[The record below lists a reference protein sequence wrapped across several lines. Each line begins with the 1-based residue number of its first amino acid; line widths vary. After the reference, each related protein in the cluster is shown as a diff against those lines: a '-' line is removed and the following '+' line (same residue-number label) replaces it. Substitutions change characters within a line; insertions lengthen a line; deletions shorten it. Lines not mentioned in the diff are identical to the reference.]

1 MVPRYSVFNKLAH
14 PLARIAQFSAE
25 RPIHVIVLAL
35 LTAALAYLNV
45 IQYYLGSF
53 RLDQFPLDS
62 RSAHPASASV
72 LDDAAVHQFFDS
84 CTHYYKDSYR
94 EEKWQELSVTS
105 TTGSDRSEAEELLKT
120 ARHFYLFTLEFSDCN
135 GESFCSIPEFNNT
148 IYSHDN
154 VRYVLDSDPYAV
166 SDQIY
171 AFNHNG
177 DSSDSSSGAAPQW
190 RLVNHQFD
198 VRGIAASLYEIAAD
212 HINEAESFDIAI
224 ITVAYITM
232 FYTIINLLV
241 KIRAQTHSNNYWLG
255 LATITNF
262 LISLV
267 VSIYFTQCLLGRTV
281 PVLSLV
287 EGLPFVVIVIA
298 FNNQIR
304 IATNATAKIDKYGI
318 SKKLKSD
325 KIVYS
330 AMAEEGGKLIQDNL
344 LCLLAF
350 VGCIIYAG
358 DLVTLKN
365 FCILCSSLL
374 ISEIVLTSTFY
385 AAILAL
391 KLEVDVMHR
400 SRIIKETLEEE
411 GVIPVTAEAI
421 SNAKENK
428 TGNKFFSVSDYTLPL
443 FKLLTILLF
452 LFIHFYNFGIDW
464 ASTLYT
470 SSGSFSPSSIFSLTK
485 LRKSYL
491 LTTLSGQEPLTR
503 DATPLFANS
512 LQLNFT
518 DILKGSS
525 SDRPIII
532 SVAPIQYYKP
542 STKIY
547 EVEDLILNAVRYVSR
562 AIRDRFVSKFIF
574 ITLIISISVNIYLLN
589 AARIHTNYTIDDLLR
604 HKNSSIISA
613 ARRYSSILTG
623 SSRPT
628 GLVKPEAGSTGGK
641 PTEATGKVKAELA
654 KTGSTSSTAETTLG
668 KPSVAK
674 KTTRITKPTATED
687 IDHDDNESAISIESS
702 STSDED
708 TEKPTRSI
716 EELVEIMNNGDIK
729 SLANNEVTALVV
741 NSKLPLYALEKK
753 LGDTTRAVLIR
764 RKALSI
770 LADSPVLATE
780 RLPYKHYDYDR
791 VFGACCEN
799 VIGYM
804 PLPVGVIGPLIIDGT
819 PYHIPMATTE
829 GCLVASAM
837 RGCKAINA
845 GGGAFTVLTK
855 DGMTRG
861 PCVRFPSL
869 ARSGACKLW
878 LDSVE
883 GQEMVKAA
891 FNSTSRF
898 ARLQHIQTALAGDLL
913 FIRFRTTTG
922 DAMGMNMISKGVEF
936 ALKQMVEEFGWDDM
950 EIVSVSGNYCT
961 DKKPAAINWIEGRG
975 KSVVA
980 EATIP
985 ADVVKKVLKS
995 DVKALVELNISKNLI
1010 GSAMAGSVG
1019 GFNAH
1024 AANLL
1029 TAVFLA
1035 LGQDPAQNVE
1045 SSNCITLMKE
1055 VDGDLRISVSMPCI
1069 EVGTI
1074 GGGTILEPQG
1084 AMLDL
1089 LGVRG
1094 PHPTSPGAN
1103 ARQLARI
1110 IACAVMAGELSL
1122 CAALAAG
1129 HLVQSHM
1136 VHNRAKKPAAVQA
1149 ASSSTTTQ
1157 TSAET
1162 STSTTSKGLNND
1174 DVKRLKE
1181 GAVTC
1186 IKS

>member
-1 MVPRYSVFNKLAH
+1 MEPNVKLVSVITLRILLESIRGNRKRENGVWFYYLPHPLSLSLVIKKKISRLPTRYLMIPRYGVFNKLAY
-14 PLARIAQFSAE
+14 PLAKTAQFSAE

-62 RSAHPASASV
+62 RSATHPTSASI

-94 EEKWQELSVTS
+94 EEQWQELSVTS
-105 TTGSDRSEAEELLKT
+105 TTGNGRFEAEELLKT

-171 AFNHNG
+171 AFNHDN
-177 DSSDSSSGAAPQW
+177 SNSTVAPHW

-198 VRGIAASLYEIAAD
+198 VRRIATSLYEIVAS
-212 HINEAESFDIAI
+212 HISEAESFDIAI

-255 LATITNF
+255 LATIANF

-267 VSIYFTQCLLGRTV
+267 VSIYFTQCLLGKTV

-330 AMAEEGGKLIQDNL
+330 AMSEEGGKLIQDNL

-358 DLVTLKN
+358 DLVTLRN

-374 ISEIVLTSTFY
+374 ISEIILTSTFY

-411 GVIPVTAEAI
+411 GVIPITAEAI

-428 TGNKFFSVSDYTLPL
+428 TGNKFFSVSNNTLPL

-470 SSGSFSPSSIFSLTK
+470 SPGSFFPSNIFSLTK

-491 LTTLSGQEPLTR
+491 LNTLSGQEPLVR
-503 DATPLFANS
+503 DTTPLFANS
-512 LQLNFT
+512 FQLNFT

-525 SDRPIII
+525 NDRPIII

-574 ITLIISISVNIYLLN
+574 ITLIISITVNIYLLN

-604 HKNSSIISA
+604 HKNSSIRSA

-623 SSRPT
+623 SSKQT
-628 GLVKPEAGSTGGK
+628 GVVKPEA
-641 PTEATGKVKAELA
+641 VFDQCWYL
-654 KTGSTSSTAETTLG
+654 L
-668 KPSVAK
+668 
-674 KTTRITKPTATED
+674 
-687 IDHDDNESAISIESS
+687 
-702 STSDED
+702 
-708 TEKPTRSI
+708 
-716 EELVEIMNNGDIK
+716 M
-729 SLANNEVTALVV
+729 
-741 NSKLPLYALEKK
+741 LE
-753 LGDTTRAVLIR
+753 R
-764 RKALSI
+764 
-770 LADSPVLATE
+770 
-780 RLPYKHYDYDR
+780 
-791 VFGACCEN
+791 
-799 VIGYM
+799 
-804 PLPVGVIGPLIIDGT
+804 
-819 PYHIPMATTE
+819 
-829 GCLVASAM
+829 
-837 RGCKAINA
+837 
-845 GGGAFTVLTK
+845 
-855 DGMTRG
+855 
-861 PCVRFPSL
+861 
-869 ARSGACKLW
+869 
-878 LDSVE
+878 
-883 GQEMVKAA
+883 
-891 FNSTSRF
+891 
-898 ARLQHIQTALAGDLL
+898 
-913 FIRFRTTTG
+913 
-922 DAMGMNMISKGVEF
+922 
-936 ALKQMVEEFGWDDM
+936 
-950 EIVSVSGNYCT
+950 
-961 DKKPAAINWIEGRG
+961 
-975 KSVVA
+975 
-980 EATIP
+980 
-985 ADVVKKVLKS
+985 
-995 DVKALVELNISKNLI
+995 
-1010 GSAMAGSVG
+1010 
-1019 GFNAH
+1019 
-1024 AANLL
+1024 
-1029 TAVFLA
+1029 
-1035 LGQDPAQNVE
+1035 
-1045 SSNCITLMKE
+1045 
-1055 VDGDLRISVSMPCI
+1055 
-1069 EVGTI
+1069 
-1074 GGGTILEPQG
+1074 
-1084 AMLDL
+1084 
-1089 LGVRG
+1089 
-1094 PHPTSPGAN
+1094 
-1103 ARQLARI
+1103 
-1110 IACAVMAGELSL
+1110 
-1122 CAALAAG
+1122 
-1129 HLVQSHM
+1129 
-1136 VHNRAKKPAAVQA
+1136 
-1149 ASSSTTTQ
+1149 
-1157 TSAET
+1157 
-1162 STSTTSKGLNND
+1162 
-1174 DVKRLKE
+1174 
-1181 GAVTC
+1181 
-1186 IKS
+1186 